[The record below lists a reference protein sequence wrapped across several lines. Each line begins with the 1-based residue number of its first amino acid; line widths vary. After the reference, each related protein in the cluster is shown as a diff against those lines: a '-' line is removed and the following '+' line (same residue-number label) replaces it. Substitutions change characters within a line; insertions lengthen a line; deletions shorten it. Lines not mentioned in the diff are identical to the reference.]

1 MTINKSLLKGF
12 FLLGAGLLLGA
23 CTRPVHVNVVG
34 EPTDINAPLEL
45 KGQQFSLV
53 APPPN
58 FITTGNLSPGERPT
72 PVAYELTTRGPT
84 ASVDACKAS
93 IYNGIGQA
101 VPATYTW
108 SGTGYAYF
116 TNNSFLIL
124 HSCGSG
130 AIVTVTARFQLGTQQ
145 YEGSTTVTY

>member
-1 MTINKSLLKGF
+1 MKINKSLLKGF

-58 FITTGNLSPGERPT
+58 FIPAGNTSAGERPT
-72 PVAYELTTRGPT
+72 PVAYELTTGGPT
-84 ASVDACKAS
+84 ASVDACAAS
-93 IYNGIGQA
+93 VYTA
-101 VPATYTW
+101 VGSVISAPYTW

-116 TNNSFLIL
+116 SNNSFLIL
-124 HSCGSG
+124 SSCGPG
-130 AIVTVTARFQLGTQQ
+130 AIVTVTATFQIGTKR